1 MRDSEAARL
10 RGPPHENTY
19 LTRHQAEFPRPRPRS
34 ASDSINVQYP
44 PASLLARPPQQRRRP
59 ASQAAQVGAT

>member
-19 LTRHQAEFPRPRPRS
+19 LTRHQAEFPRPRPHS
-34 ASDSINVQYP
+34 ASV
-44 PASLLARPPQQRRRP
+44 RRRP